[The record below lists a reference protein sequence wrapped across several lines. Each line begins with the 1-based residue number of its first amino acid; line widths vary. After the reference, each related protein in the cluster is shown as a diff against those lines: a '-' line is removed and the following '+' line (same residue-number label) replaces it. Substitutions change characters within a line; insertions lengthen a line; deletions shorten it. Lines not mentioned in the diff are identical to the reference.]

1 MSYVNLQS
9 IWTFGKRGKI
19 FQTFRKLINLNGF
32 DICFRDVAAS
42 VSAEQSASSPIIDL
56 TTDFEER
63 LRVASNEDM
72 DPILLEQERIVEAY
86 GFVEDLVNPDEST
99 FTLLEEDELTEVPCP
114 DDYYENI
121 IDEILDEQALN
132 EFNFDVNFA
141 DLLWFCQFNL
151 ILNTLIHLTVPCFN
165 RAIETLCSLPVIFLC
180 Y

>member
-1 MSYVNLQS
+1 M
-9 IWTFGKRGKI
+9 
-19 FQTFRKLINLNGF
+19 
-32 DICFRDVAAS
+32 
-42 VSAEQSASSPIIDL
+42 SAEQSASSPIIDL

-141 DLLWFCQFNL
+141 DLL
-151 ILNTLIHLTVPCFN
+151 
-165 RAIETLCSLPVIFLC
+165 
-180 Y
+180 